1 MKAQQNR
8 GEVKR
13 VTLFQVITLT
23 IASLALLLA
32 LVRFIQ
38 DRPKP
43 GKGKHAI
50 GRHRRK
56 KR

>member
-1 MKAQQNR
+1 MD
-8 GEVKR
+8 
-13 VTLFQVITLT
+13 LFQT
-23 IASLALLLA
+23 IALPIAIAALLLA

-50 GRHRRK
+50 GRHRRRK